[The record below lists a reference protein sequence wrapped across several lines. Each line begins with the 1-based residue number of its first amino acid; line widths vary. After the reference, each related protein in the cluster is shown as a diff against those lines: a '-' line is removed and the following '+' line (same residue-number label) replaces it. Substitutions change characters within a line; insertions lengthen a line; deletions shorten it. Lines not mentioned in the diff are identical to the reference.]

1 VGKARTV
8 PQVNGTSL
16 TRMERFTGKV
26 ALLSGAASGMGR
38 AVSVRLAAEGA
49 TVIGVDVNQAGLDET
64 AAMID
69 SAGGAFSAQTLDVT
83 DVADITATVNAVA
96 EENGRL
102 DVLGNIAGI
111 HPRIEAVG
119 SITEEMWDRYID
131 VNLKSVFFLCQAAL
145 PHIVAAEG
153 NIVNI
158 ASNAGLQGLA
168 YSVPYCASKGGV
180 VQLTK
185 ALAVEYLKHPIRV
198 NAIAPGGTQTALTR
212 DIELQDGV
220 DFDLVMRA
228 ASPRGMDTVESVA
241 ALFAHL
247 ASDEASNMHGSI
259 VSADSGLVAG

>member
-1 VGKARTV
+1 
-8 PQVNGTSL
+8 
-16 TRMERFTGKV
+16 
-26 ALLSGAASGMGR
+26 MGR
-38 AVSVRLAAEGA
+38 AVAVRLASEGA
-49 TVIGVDVNQAGLDET
+49 AVVGVDVNQAGLDET
-64 AAMID
+64 GTMI
-69 SAGGAFSAQTLDVT
+69 AEQGGSFVGHTLDVT
-83 DVADITATVNAVA
+83 DVAAITETVNGVA
-96 EENGRL
+96 QEHGRL

-111 HPRIEAVG
+111 HPKIEAVG
-119 SITEEMWDRYID
+119 TITEEMWDRYID

-185 ALAVEYLKHPIRV
+185 ALAVEYLKQPIRV
-198 NAIAPGGTQTALTR
+198 NAIAPGGTDTALTKN
-212 DIELQDGV
+212 IELQDGV

-241 ALFAHL
+241 ALFAHM
-247 ASDEASNMHGSI
+247 ASDEASNMHGAI